1 MYVGNEQQPHDGLD
15 SENESD
21 TMSDTG
27 SFSDDSDAETV
38 TFSDIEEYEQQ
49 LRNDLPG
56 YGTDDAPTETE
67 ADSESETDSDFSVNW
82 WYVFVWM
89 LVLKQCVPIFV
100 WDNYTFSCTYTTASC
115 CNIDTFIMVMHLLNW
130 LRKLWS
136 IVQEMKGRQTE
147 NENIYAHIQFFTI
160 TLYTGCKVCRV
171 YAEFTVCNHAIS

>member
-1 MYVGNEQQPHDGLD
+1 MYVGNEQQPHGGLE

-67 ADSESETDSDFSVNW
+67 ADSESETDSDFSVN
-82 WYVFVWM
+82 
-89 LVLKQCVPIFV
+89 
-100 WDNYTFSCTYTTASC
+100 
-115 CNIDTFIMVMHLLNW
+115 
-130 LRKLWS
+130 
-136 IVQEMKGRQTE
+136 
-147 NENIYAHIQFFTI
+147 
-160 TLYTGCKVCRV
+160 
-171 YAEFTVCNHAIS
+171 